1 MTATTDHV
9 RNLSAPAH
17 DALVGLVVRGMRRG
31 EPTAAEAELV
41 EQGLACV
48 KGVIVLPSG
57 QAAELV
63 GSLLRLPAGSDA
75 AARARTLLETFLPIN
90 RRLREL
96 CTAWQCLPDGS
107 PNSHADAM
115 YDAAIRDRLDDIHD
129 AVLPVLARLAHD
141 LPRVSVYGPRLDEAL
156 ERLDGGGAEWLT
168 SPLIDSYHTV
178 WMHVHQEL
186 LLGLGIS
193 RKEDEALEER
203 LVSGGGG

>member
-9 RNLSAPAH
+9 RKLSAPAQ
-17 DALVGLVVRGMRRG
+17 DALVELVVRGMRRG
-31 EPTAAEAELV
+31 EPTAAEVELV
-41 EQGLACV
+41 EQGLACI
-48 KGVIVLPSG
+48 KGAVVLPSG

-63 GSLLRLPAGSDA
+63 GSLLRLPAGSA
-75 AARARTLLETFLPIN
+75 AAVRARALLEVFLPIN

-107 PNSHADAM
+107 PNSHTDAM
-115 YDAAIRDRLDDIHD
+115 YDAAIRDRLDDIHE
-129 AVLPVLARLAHD
+129 AVLRVLARMSSD

-156 ERLDGGGAEWLT
+156 ERLDSEGASWLA

-178 WMHVHQEL
+178 WMHLHQEL

-193 RKEDEALEER
+193 RREDEELEER
-203 LVSGGGG
+203 LVSGGTG